1 MKIEVMAK
9 EAIASGMP
17 IALPTST
24 PTVHE
29 SVQEVH
35 ENRFTNRARRT
46 DQPPSS
52 NLRVFTP

>member
-1 MKIEVMAK
+1 MKIEVMAN

-17 IALPTST
+17 MALPTRT
-24 PTVHE
+24 PTVQE
-29 SVQEVH
+29 SVHEVH

-46 DQPPSS
+46 DQSPFS